1 MISNQA
7 LFNLAKMKSKIP
19 LAWLQLKKEK
29 LLFLVAMAG
38 ISFADILMFMQLGF
52 KDALY
57 DSNTKIHSSLRGDLF
72 LINTQSETLT
82 YMESFSQRRLDQS
95 LAVPGVRSVSTL
107 HIGVIRW
114 KNPENRQRS
123 TILALGVN
131 PSNSPFDLPD
141 IQQNIEKT
149 KLPNVV
155 LFDRAS
161 NPKFGTDHIVR
172 EFEQGHPVVTEIGGK
187 RMEIGGLF
195 TVGASFAADGNF
207 ITSDTNFLRLLRLR
221 DSRSIEIGIIT
232 LEPNINP
239 KQVKEYLLN
248 YLPKDVRI
256 LTKSEFIDFEKEYWS
271 RSTPIGY
278 LFSLGAI
285 MGFVVGAVIVYQI
298 LYTNV
303 SNHLSE
309 YATLKAMGYT
319 NFYLLQ
325 VILQQSLILAFLG
338 YFPGFFISS
347 GLYVLAQNAT
357 MLPIVMKLNRAA
369 FLLLLTF
376 LMCFIAGS
384 FAILRLRKTDPAD
397 IFE

>member
-1 MISNQA
+1 
-7 LFNLAKMKSKIP
+7 MKSKIP

-29 LLFLVAMAG
+29 LILLVSMAG
-38 ISFADILMFMQLGF
+38 IAFADILMFMQLGF

-57 DSNTKIHSSLRGDLF
+57 DSNTKIHSSLQGDLF
-72 LINTQSETLT
+72 LISTQSETLT

-95 LAVPGVRSVSTL
+95 LAAPGVKSVSPL
-107 HIGVIRW
+107 YIGVIRW

-149 KLPNVV
+149 KLPDVV

-161 NPKFGTDHIVR
+161 NPKFGTVQIVK
-172 EFEQGHPVVTEIGGK
+172 EFEQGHPVVTEVGGK
-187 RMEIGGLF
+187 RMEVGGLF

-207 ITSDTNFLRLLRLR
+207 ITSDTNFLRLLRQQ
-221 DSRSIEIGIIT
+221 DSRNIEVGIIT
-232 LEPNINP
+232 VKPNINP
-239 KQVKEYLLN
+239 KQVQKYLLN
-248 YLPKDVRI
+248 YLPGDVRV
-256 LTKSEFIDFEKEYWS
+256 LTKQEFIDFEKEYWS

-325 VILQQSLILAFLG
+325 VVLQESLILAILG

-347 GLYVLAQNAT
+347 GLYILAKDAT
-357 MLPIVMKLNRAA
+357 MLPIIMKLSRAT

-376 LMCFIAGS
+376 LMCFTAGS
-384 FAILRLRKTDPAD
+384 FAILKLRNADPAD
-397 IFE
+397 IF